1 VVLETDYEADPS
13 DWEEG
18 ELIAALA
25 ALESSRA
32 QLWAV
37 LAALDRQPPTRPM
50 LTLIQGGKS
59 ETPMLRVEA

>member
-1 VVLETDYEADPS
+1 MVLETDYEPDAS

-25 ALESSRA
+25 ALESSRV

-37 LAALDRQPPTRPM
+37 LAALDRQPRRPM

-59 ETPMLRVEA
+59 ETPTLRVEV